1 MKKLTITLALGAL
14 APFALTA
21 CGGGGSSSSSSSTT
35 AATTS
40 TTGAGGSTSG
50 GGETVDVAADPS
62 GAFKFD
68 PSSLSAKAGND
79 TFDFTNDSPVTHDFC
94 IEDSSGNQVGCT
106 SQISG
111 STATL
116 TEDLQAGSYTFY
128 CSVDGH
134 RAAGMEGTLTVK

>member
-1 MKKLTITLALGAL
+1 MKKLTIMLAVGAL
-14 APFALTA
+14 APFALAA
-21 CGGGGSSSSSSSTT
+21 CGGSDSSSTSSTT
-35 AATTS
+35 ASSTTP
-40 TTGAGGSTSG
+40 TGAGGSTSG
-50 GGETVDVAADPS
+50 GGETVNVAADPS

-68 PSSLSAKAGND
+68 PASLSAKAGSD

-106 SQISG
+106 DQISG